1 MRFRT
6 LALLFAFLA
15 GTTVLLADG
24 SKDPETKPQPKPKPK
39 VAEEEVLTFTTR
51 DMERK
56 YGKSAKPTPASK
68 PVAEPP
74 AKVGEAESKGKTEG
88 KPDPLAQLQ
97 ASEQAKRDKAA
108 QRVDAQRQV
117 QAAEA
122 KVAELE
128 KRMASLRNP
137 LLGRVQPA
145 EEDKQA
151 WKGADQVARLRMTE
165 ENLAVARDELEQ
177 ARTALNEIR

>member
-56 YGKSAKPTPASK
+56 YGQSAKRTPASK
-68 PVAEPP
+68 PVAE
-74 AKVGEAESKGKTEG
+74 
-88 KPDPLAQLQ
+88 PDPLAQLQ